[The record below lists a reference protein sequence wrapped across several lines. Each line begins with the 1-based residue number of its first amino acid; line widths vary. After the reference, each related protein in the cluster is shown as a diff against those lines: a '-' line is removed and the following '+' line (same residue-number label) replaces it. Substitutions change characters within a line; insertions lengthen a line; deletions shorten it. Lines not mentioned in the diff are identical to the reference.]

1 MKLAQKLVVNYFR
14 AELNMLSLVSKKL
27 AAEKALD
34 LFCTPMRKP
43 KRKTPSVFNEAER
56 LSFSIDKN
64 TIRVYRWNSPSENKV
79 LIVHGFESSAKNFER
94 YVTAL
99 IQMGFEV
106 VAFDAPA
113 HGESSGTQINLPL
126 YLSTVQK
133 MYEMYGPVQN
143 YITHSYGGLVVSHFL
158 ETIPHG
164 DTTKAVL
171 IAPATETVSI
181 IDSFFKFLRLNGRVR
196 KEFDRL
202 IYERSGHWPQHF
214 SVRRAMNNIKASV
227 LWFHDRGDELTPVA
241 DALKVKDDKH
251 PNIYFRITSGLGHR
265 KIYRDND
272 VMKEILEFLSPQAIL
287 KRTIHE
293 DL

>member
-14 AELNMLSLVSKKL
+14 AKLKMLSLVSKKL

-56 LSFSIDKN
+56 LSLLVEEC
-64 TIRVYRWNSPSENKV
+64 TIQGYRWNSLSKSRV

-94 YVTAL
+94 YISAL
-99 IQMGFEV
+99 IEMGFGV

-126 YLSTVQK
+126 YLSTVK
-133 MYEMYGPVQN
+133 KIYEMYGPIQH
-143 YITHSYGGLVVSHFL
+143 YITHSYGGLVVAHFL
-158 ETIPHG
+158 ETVAH
-164 DTTKAVL
+164 DDATKAVL
-171 IAPATETVSI
+171 IAPATETVSM
-181 IDSFFKFLRLNGRVR
+181 IDTFFKFLHLNGGVR

-214 SVRRAMNNIKASV
+214 SVRRAMNNIKAHV
-227 LWFHDRGDELTPVA
+227 LWFHDHDDELTPVA
-241 DALKVKDDKH
+241 DALRVKEDNH
-251 PNIYFRITSGLGHR
+251 PNISFRITRGLGHR

-272 VMKEILEFLSPQAIL
+272 VMKEILEFLSPQTIL

>member
-14 AELNMLSLVSKKL
+14 AKLNMLSLVSKKL
-27 AAEKALD
+27 AAKKALD
-34 LFCTPMRKP
+34 LFCTPMRRP

-56 LSFSIDKN
+56 LSFSMDEN
-64 TIRVYRWNSPSENKV
+64 TIRGYRWNSPAENKV

-99 IQMGFEV
+99 IKMGFEV
-106 VAFDAPA
+106 IAFDAPA
-113 HGESSGTQINLPL
+113 HGESSGRQINLPL

-143 YITHSYGGLVVSHFL
+143 YITHSYGGLVVSQFL
-158 ETIPHG
+158 ETVPHG

-171 IAPATETVSI
+171 IAPATETVST
-181 IDSFFKFLRLNGRVR
+181 IDSFFKFLRLNGGVR

-214 SVRRAMNNIKASV
+214 SVRRAMNNIQAQV
-227 LWFHDRGDELTPVA
+227 LWFHDHDDELTPVA
-241 DALKVKDDKH
+241 DALKVKDDQH
-251 PNIYFRITSGLGHR
+251 PNVCFRITSGLGHR
-265 KIYRDND
+265 KIYRDNN
-272 VMKEILEFLSPQAIL
+272 VMKEILDFLSPTTL
-287 KRTIHE
+287 KRTT
-293 DL
+293 